1 MQLSCQTDCSIF
13 AQWGKYIYEEILTLG
28 NLWNWICFFGRRTKK
43 VHSLIPCTLIV
54 QRCALCCIKYHAKPR
69 FLARFCSHAPLLCIA
84 LVGMILDPLFG
95 ASNYLEIYQH
105 IPLEIYNC
113 LVNIHKEILTAPSM
127 CARMGCG
134 ALRSPGAHFAIR
146 FLRGRR
152 SCGWLR
158 ATIMPTLRSSC

>member
-1 MQLSCQTDCSIF
+1 M
-13 AQWGKYIYEEILTLG
+13 GIYV
-28 NLWNWICFFGRRTKK
+28 NWICFFGWRTKN
-43 VHSLIPCTLIV
+43 VLDLISCTIMMHSLATISVPNGDKSPL
-54 QRCALCCIKYHAKPR
+54 LMP
-69 FLARFCSHAPLLCIA
+69 HAPLLCIS

-95 ASNYLEIYQH
+95 ASNYLEIGGY

-113 LVNIHKEILTAPSM
+113 CVNIHKEILTAPSM

-158 ATIMPTLRSSC
+158 ASLMPIGNTC